1 MQIRLA
7 DAETDLALAREKA
20 LALDGA
26 LIDASSSSSTTG
38 QTLTEGSTTSNPNT
52 STGTSTGTCIGA
64 SNTDTGSSSTSS
76 STGTSSGSVWRLD
89 ALRLRHD
96 AESEQRAREL
106 AEQQV

>member
-1 MQIRLA
+1 VQIRLA

-26 LIDASSSSSTTG
+26 LIDTTAA
-38 QTLTEGSTTSNPNT
+38 QTLTEGSTAPSNPSTNT
-52 STGTSTGTCIGA
+52 ST
-64 SNTDTGSSSTSS
+64 TDTGSS
-76 STGTSSGSVWRLD
+76 TSSGSVRQLD

-96 AESEQRAREL
+96 AETEQRAREL